1 MPRGGASS
9 IGNELAMV
17 GNEAAVRLVGPGCPG
32 AGRVARGGPADP
44 RLGRGRGCEHDDPRE
59 TAGVVERSREWTP
72 APLRYPMDMRTTS
85 SGCSK
90 ASLAS
95 RRRLTCHS
103 CHSGHS
109 ADAASIGNSWSSVV
123 RSTVGWPT
131 GRPRN
136 FVIPNCADRP
146 WRGSDTTPNCRTA
159 IAWRRSGTSGGRPPG
174 TIPVDRHSGASCA
187 ASRAAPKDLTT
198 GRVTWSGP
206 ISTRCHRQQAGTLV
220 RISSG
225 PNVKQRSPFC
235 GARCREFAPRRVLAL
250 TGGWINPFV
259 KGLELRLRARSGL
272 VEALGTDGT
281 RPWVVAKHPMG
292 KPEDRYVEES
302 DSTSE
307 GSAR

>member
-1 MPRGGASS
+1 
-9 IGNELAMV
+9 
-17 GNEAAVRLVGPGCPG
+17 
-32 AGRVARGGPADP
+32 
-44 RLGRGRGCEHDDPRE
+44 
-59 TAGVVERSREWTP
+59 
-72 APLRYPMDMRTTS
+72 MDMRTTS

-103 CHSGHS
+103 CHSGRS

-146 WRGSDTTPNCRTA
+146 WRGSDMTPNRRTA
-159 IAWRRSGTSGGRPPG
+159 IAWRGSGTSGGRPPG
-174 TIPVDRHSGASCA
+174 TTPVDRHSGASCA

-235 GARCREFAPRRVLAL
+235 GARCRSSPHGVSSPSLVAGSIRSSRVSSCAYEHAQAGRGPGHGRDSPLGRGEASDGQAGGSLRRGERLDVRGFREVTLRLTDEAAAHGFGAVLPAQFRISVS
-250 TGGWINPFV
+250 GRGERASPFV
-259 KGLELRLRARSGL
+259 THLSRPRFLMINRTPRESFPAAGARS
-272 VEALGTDGT
+272 A
-281 RPWVVAKHPMG
+281 
-292 KPEDRYVEES
+292 
-302 DSTSE
+302 
-307 GSAR
+307 